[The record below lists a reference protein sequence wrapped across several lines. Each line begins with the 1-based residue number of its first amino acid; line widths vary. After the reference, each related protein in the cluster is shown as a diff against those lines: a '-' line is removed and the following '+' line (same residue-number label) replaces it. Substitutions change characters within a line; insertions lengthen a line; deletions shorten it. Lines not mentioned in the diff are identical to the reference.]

1 MNFLVAYDAW
11 CVDKV
16 EAFLLWIEEWLSIS
30 QKEAEKSIIALY
42 LSNCAENP
50 VLQDGDAERGE
61 RSSPQLGVC
70 CCSMYWRM
78 MEMGAPPQLPAK

>member
-1 MNFLVAYDAW
+1 MDAKTFQPSADPSS
-11 CVDKV
+11 CSLD
-16 EAFLLWIEEWLSIS
+16 
-30 QKEAEKSIIALY
+30 

-50 VLQDGDAERGE
+50 VLQGGDAERGE